1 MKRKIKSVSVTYLS
15 PAILFFSHK
24 LVVALHVMLYIDMAT
39 TSAHSYGR
47 RWSSLILNHS
57 KKICFSH
64 VKCVCQWRIQTLK
77 DRKRLPTAYPNS
89 DSWWGTGGKSS
100 VSNKFSWLFES
111 QLSLEKGGGKSPG
124 SATVY
129 ICFLIYLFIF
139 FSQQVIL
146 LFATSSKEKGSFF
159 TIKLLGNYIMHPQ
172 DPPERI
178 KLTSDNALSLC
189 QDPWFP
195 LLPLPIPYK
204 RKMPHYPLGCQDTW
218 SLVQAHPCVPTFPS
232 HLSSAAQT

>member
-1 MKRKIKSVSVTYLS
+1 MCMSVADPDLERQEAPATRLLHLS
-15 PAILFFSHK
+15 TL
-24 LVVALHVMLYIDMAT
+24 
-39 TSAHSYGR
+39 
-47 RWSSLILNHS
+47 
-57 KKICFSH
+57 
-64 VKCVCQWRIQTLK
+64 IQTVTL
-77 DRKRLPTAYPNS
+77 DGEAVGNPRSQINFLCH
-89 DSWWGTGGKSS
+89 
-100 VSNKFSWLFES
+100 FES
-111 QLSLEKGGGKSPG
+111 QLSLKKGGGKSPG

-139 FSQQVIL
+139 CSQRVIL
-146 LFATSSKEKGSFF
+146 LSATSSKEKGSFF
-159 TIKLLGNYIMHPQ
+159 TIKLLGNYIMHPH

-178 KLTSDNALSLC
+178 KLTSHNALSLC

-204 RKMPHYPLGCQDTW
+204 RKMPHHPLGCQDIW

>member
-1 MKRKIKSVSVTYLS
+1 MCMSVADPDLERQEAPATRLFHLS
-15 PAILFFSHK
+15 TL
-24 LVVALHVMLYIDMAT
+24 
-39 TSAHSYGR
+39 
-47 RWSSLILNHS
+47 
-57 KKICFSH
+57 
-64 VKCVCQWRIQTLK
+64 IQTVTL
-77 DRKRLPTAYPNS
+77 
-89 DSWWGTGGKSS
+89 GGEPVGNPRSQI
-100 VSNKFSWLFES
+100 NFLCYFET
-111 QLSLEKGGGKSPG
+111 QLSLKKGGGKSPG

-139 FSQQVIL
+139 FSQRVIL

-159 TIKLLGNYIMHPQ
+159 TIKLLGNYIMHPH

-178 KLTSDNALSLC
+178 KLTSHNALSLC

-204 RKMPHYPLGCQDTW
+204 RKMPHHPLGCQDIW
-218 SLVQAHPCVPTFPS
+218 SLVQAHPCVPTVPS

>member
-1 MKRKIKSVSVTYLS
+1 MCMSVADPDLERQEAPATRLLHLS
-15 PAILFFSHK
+15 TL
-24 LVVALHVMLYIDMAT
+24 
-39 TSAHSYGR
+39 
-47 RWSSLILNHS
+47 
-57 KKICFSH
+57 
-64 VKCVCQWRIQTLK
+64 IQTVTL
-77 DRKRLPTAYPNS
+77 
-89 DSWWGTGGKSS
+89 GGEPVGNPRSQI
-100 VSNKFSWLFES
+100 NFLCYFES
-111 QLSLEKGGGKSPG
+111 QLSLRKGGGKSPG
-124 SATVY
+124 STTVY

-159 TIKLLGNYIMHPQ
+159 TIKLLGNYIMHPH

-178 KLTSDNALSLC
+178 KLTSHNALSLC

-204 RKMPHYPLGCQDTW
+204 RKMPHHPLGCQDIW
-218 SLVQAHPCVPTFPS
+218 SLVQAHPCVPTVPS

>member
-1 MKRKIKSVSVTYLS
+1 MCMSVADPDLERQEAPATRLLHLS
-15 PAILFFSHK
+15 TL
-24 LVVALHVMLYIDMAT
+24 
-39 TSAHSYGR
+39 
-47 RWSSLILNHS
+47 
-57 KKICFSH
+57 
-64 VKCVCQWRIQTLK
+64 IQTVTL
-77 DRKRLPTAYPNS
+77 
-89 DSWWGTGGKSS
+89 GGETVGNPRSQI
-100 VSNKFSWLFES
+100 NFLCYFES
-111 QLSLEKGGGKSPG
+111 QLSLKKGGWKSPG

-139 FSQQVIL
+139 FSQRVIL

-159 TIKLLGNYIMHPQ
+159 TIKLLGNYIMHPH

-178 KLTSDNALSLC
+178 KLTSHNALSLC

-204 RKMPHYPLGCQDTW
+204 RKMPHHPLGCQDIW
-218 SLVQAHPCVPTFPS
+218 SLVQAHPCVPTVPS